1 MGAIGAFFL
10 AFWAPL
16 AYKGHMAATLITVAE
31 TPLFMRQAERIWSHA
46 EHDEFVDYIAGNP
59 EAGDV
64 VPETGGIRKVRWSR
78 EGAGKRG
85 GVRVVY
91 FFHDLDRP
99 LYLLM
104 IYAKA
109 RKEDLSA
116 VEKRT
121 VRQLAA
127 VLKVRTRSRE
137 K

>member
-1 MGAIGAFFL
+1 
-10 AFWAPL
+10 
-16 AYKGHMAATLITVAE
+16 MAATLITVAE
-31 TPLFMRQAERIWSHA
+31 TPLFLRQAEKVWSRA

-85 GVRVVY
+85 GVRVIYV
-91 FFHDLDRP
+91 FHDPDRP

-104 IYAKA
+104 VYAKA

-116 VEKRT
+116 DEKRT

-127 VLKVRTRSRE
+127 ALKAGTRRRE

>member
-1 MGAIGAFFL
+1 MTA
-10 AFWAPL
+10 
-16 AYKGHMAATLITVAE
+16 MVTRLITVAE
-31 TPLFMRQAERIWSHA
+31 TPLFLRQAEKIWSRR
-46 EHDEFVDYIAGNP
+46 ERNEFVDYIAGHP

-64 VPETGGIRKVRWSR
+64 IPGTGGIRKVRRGR

-85 GVRVVY
+85 GARVIY
-91 FFHDLDRP
+91 FFHDTDRP

-116 VEKRT
+116 EEKRT

-127 VLKVRTRSRE
+127 MLKGRS